1 MAKPPH
7 GTLHGQFVKI
17 IDRSRRAHRAS
28 RVARIGIDRVEAIS
42 GDRYLR
48 LATNT

>member
-1 MAKPPH
+1 MDN
-7 GTLHGQFVKI
+7 L
-17 IDRSRRAHRAS
+17 SRLSTDHVDPCGAHRAS